1 MKESF
6 ADSLR
11 CPACERSEWRLSIRS
26 SDAREVR
33 EGELACGPCGR
44 RFAIER
50 GIVDFLDPQDDGLA
64 REIRGWH
71 EMAGALEESLVPT
84 MTALPWYPHEPWIHV
99 APDFF
104 QLFEHVDFADRR
116 IVDIGAGRT
125 WSSRFLMTVGRARE
139 LVAVDVLK
147 KRFLGLETADV
158 FFDQDGIFF
167 ERLCGDVHRLP
178 IRDGWADVV
187 FSCAAIHHSPDPVK
201 LFREAWRVLKPGG
214 FFVFISEPVK
224 KESISARQPDNE
236 ETRHGINEHIYSF
249 AEYRDAW
256 RAAGFRGRQLSPR
269 TVRYRALYPD
279 AEFHQGLPPAV
290 VHLMGSTRGRR
301 LLARLLRG
309 RLTGPLVYRYASLP
323 LTGIVRK
330 QATTR

>member
-1 MKESF
+1 MRESF
-6 ADSLR
+6 VQSLR
-11 CPACERSEWRLSIRS
+11 CPACGISEWRLSIRS
-26 SDAREVR
+26 NNEREIR
-33 EGELACGPCGR
+33 EGELACRGCEKH
-44 RFAIER
+44 FQIEG
-50 GIVDFLDPQDDGLA
+50 GIVDFLDREDDGLV
-64 REIRGWH
+64 REVKGWH
-71 EMAGALEESLVPT
+71 EMAGVLEESLVPT

-104 QLFEHVDFADRR
+104 QLFEHVNFAGRR

-125 WSSRFLMTVGRARE
+125 WSSRFLMTVGRAAE

-167 ERLCGDVHRLP
+167 ERVCADIHRLP
-178 IRDGWADVV
+178 LRDAWADIV
-187 FSCAAIHHSPDPVK
+187 FSCAAIHHSSDPLN
-201 LFREAWRVLKPGG
+201 LFREVGRVLKPGG
-214 FFVFISEPVK
+214 MFVFISEPVK

-256 RAAGFRGRQLSPR
+256 RAAGFRGHQLSPR

-279 AEFHQGLPPAV
+279 ADFHKGLSPSV
-290 VHLMGSTRGRR
+290 VHLTHSKWGRR
-301 LLARLLRG
+301 LLARFLRG
-309 RLTGPLVYRYASLP
+309 RWTGPLVYRYSSLP
-323 LTGIVRK
+323 LTCIVK
-330 QATTR
+330 KPAAG

>member
-1 MKESF
+1 VRESF
-6 ADSLR
+6 ASSLR
-11 CPACERSEWRLSIRS
+11 CPACGRSEWRLSIRS

-33 EGELACGPCGR
+33 EGELRCERCEKR
-44 RFAIER
+44 WVIER
-50 GIVDFLDPQDDGLA
+50 GVVDFLDPEDDGLA
-64 REIRGWH
+64 REVKGWH
-71 EMAGALEESLVPT
+71 EMAGPLEESLVPT

-104 QLFEHVDFADRR
+104 QLFEHVNFAGRR

-125 WSSRFLMTVGRARE
+125 WSSRFLMTVGRAAE

-167 ERLCGDVHRLP
+167 ERVCGDIHRLP
-178 IRDGWADVV
+178 LRDGWADVV
-187 FSCAAIHHSPDPVK
+187 FSCAAIHHSSDPLK
-201 LFREAWRVLKPGG
+201 LFREVGRILKPGG
-214 FFVFISEPVK
+214 MFVFISEPVK
-224 KESISARQPDNE
+224 KESIAALQPDNE

-269 TVRYRALYPD
+269 TVRYRSLYPD
-279 AEFHQGLPPAV
+279 ADFHEGLPPVLVRLTRSA
-290 VHLMGSTRGRR
+290 RGRR
-301 LLARLLRG
+301 LLAWLLRG
-309 RLTGPLVYRYASLP
+309 RWTGPLVYRYASLP
-323 LTGIVRK
+323 LTCIVRK
-330 QATTR
+330 LNGW